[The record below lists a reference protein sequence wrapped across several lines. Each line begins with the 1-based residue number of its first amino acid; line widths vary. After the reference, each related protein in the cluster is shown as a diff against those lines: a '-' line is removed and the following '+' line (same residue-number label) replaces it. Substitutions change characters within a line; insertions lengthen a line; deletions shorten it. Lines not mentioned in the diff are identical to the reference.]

1 MEQFVLFLHVLAA
14 SVWVGGQI
22 VVGGIAPRMRPMG
35 EGPTKALAHGFAS
48 VAWPAF
54 GLSVVTGM
62 GLILLNVLGTDSHPL
77 FEVKMLFVLLS
88 AGGALVH
95 QTAKGNRARLA
106 AGGAVGLLF
115 GLAAMY
121 AGVLLTG

>member
-1 MEQFVLFLHVLAA
+1 MEPFVLFLHIVAA

-22 VVGGIAPRMRPMG
+22 VVGGIAPRMRPLG
-35 EGPTKALAHGFAS
+35 DGPTKALANGFKT
-48 VAWPAF
+48 VAWPAL
-54 GLSVVTGM
+54 GLSVLTGM
-62 GLILLNVLGTDSHPL
+62 GLILMNVLGSDAHPL

-88 AGGALVH
+88 AAGALVH
-95 QTAKGNRARLA
+95 QTAKGNKARLA

-121 AGVLLTG
+121 AGVLLAG